1 MKFGFWH
8 EGLTFIGIFL
18 FMVGVPCLIVAF
30 LGTRLIDHLGQYPSR
45 SAKLQMNVCVQLL
58 LTEILT
64 FGMLALFYHI
74 FSD

>member
-1 MKFGFWH
+1 MKFAFWY

-18 FMVGVPCLIVAF
+18 FMVGVPCLVVAF

-45 SAKLQMNVCVQLL
+45 SAKFQMNVCVQLL
-58 LTEILT
+58 LTEIIT